1 MCSSKL
7 TTSDLVFPAALLFA
21 VGQAVGQLSY
31 IRPFVTDFT
40 PGWLLVNTLTLTAG
54 SMVLIH
60 VSLPAVLLCA
70 VQHLGCL
77 GSLKLLLAV
86 RPCACAS
93 MCMLLMPPRAA

>member
-1 MCSSKL
+1 MS
-7 TTSDLVFPAALLFA
+7 PAALLFA

-60 VSLPAVLLCA
+60 VSLPAMWLRA
-70 VQHLGCL
+70 V
-77 GSLKLLLAV
+77 
-86 RPCACAS
+86 
-93 MCMLLMPPRAA
+93 